1 MNDGFC
7 IWFTGLSGAG
17 KSTLAKLLED
27 SLLERGLR
35 VEVLDGDAVRTNL
48 SKGLGFSRED
58 RETNLR
64 RIAFVANLLSRNGVA
79 VIAAAISPYQSIRDE
94 VRGMVHNFVEV
105 FINCP
110 VEVCIERD
118 PKGLYKKALSGELK
132 HFTGID
138 DPFEPPLKPEVDIRT
153 AEETP
158 QESLNRLLMT
168 LEILRL
174 IPAMPGQGY
183 SDEEAA
189 VLQKRL
195 KDLGYI

>member
-94 VRGMVHNFVEV
+94 VRGMVNNFVEV

-138 DPFEPPLKPEVDIRT
+138 DPFEPPLKPEVEIRT

-158 QESLNRLLMT
+158 QESLNRLLLT

>member
-1 MNDGFC
+1 MNNGFC

-138 DPFEPPLKPEVDIRT
+138 DPFEPPLKPEVEIRT

-158 QESLNRLLMT
+158 QESLNRLLLT